1 MKYLFTTHNNISN
14 LILESI
20 IKSVHAVS
28 LCLLL
33 DTLLPDIRVL
43 RELLHLTVPDDKLQ
57 VRVVWVI
64 HRELCSWQLATFT
77 ATTAAS
83 VIAEVDDVDYK
94 GRKKYAHRKKEIR
107 GIKSSK

>member
-1 MKYLFTTHNNISN
+1 M
-14 LILESI
+14 
-20 IKSVHAVS
+20 S

-64 HRELCSWQLATFT
+64 HRELCHWQQATFT
-77 ATTAAS
+77 ATTTAS
-83 VIAEVDDVDYK
+83 VIAEEDDVYYK
-94 GRKKYAHRKKEIR
+94 GRKKYAHRINEINEM
-107 GIKSSK
+107 K